1 MKLLCQLA
9 LFIFTLVFFMVVP
22 VTNTEAKNNSSNPPS
37 YTDSQR
43 GELPTGAWGG
53 KHISL
58 EVTADGGSVEF
69 DCGHGTIEGKI
80 KPDQQGRFNAKGT
93 YTEEHGGPVRQSDKA
108 NNYAVLYTGRIE
120 GEKMKLTI
128 KRSDN
133 KKLVGTFT
141 LARGQEAFLVK
152 CR

>member
-1 MKLLCQLA
+1 MKPICKPALA
-9 LFIFTLVFFMVVP
+9 AFSLILFMPASDT
-22 VTNTEAKNNSSNPPS
+22 KSSSDLMNPPRS
-37 YTDSQR
+37 AAFQQR
-43 GELPTGAWGG
+43 ELPTGIWGG

-58 EVTADGGSVEF
+58 EITDSGGSIEF
-69 DCGHGTIEGKI
+69 DCAHGTIEGKI
-80 KPDQQGRFNAKGT
+80 KLNQQGRFSIKGT
-93 YTEEHGGPVRQSDKA
+93 YIEEHGGPVRQTGNADSQT
-108 NNYAVLYTGRIE
+108 VLYTGQIT

-141 LARGQEAFLVK
+141 LARDQEAFLVK